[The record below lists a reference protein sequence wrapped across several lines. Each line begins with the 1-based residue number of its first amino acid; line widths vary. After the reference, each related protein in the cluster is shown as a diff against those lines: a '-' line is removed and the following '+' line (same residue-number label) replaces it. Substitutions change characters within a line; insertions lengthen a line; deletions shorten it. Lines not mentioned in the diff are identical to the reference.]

1 MKKGNRT
8 VKTNE
13 SDNVLHTAAMQ
24 FIADCTPFRFSR
36 NLRKLLLDYISQNK
50 DYLPVDFD
58 IYLLDFNNLF
68 ELLDTIDEVAYSQH
82 PCY

>member
-1 MKKGNRT
+1 MKKIKQH
-8 VKTNE
+8 VKIKN
-13 SDNVLHTAAMQ
+13 NNIVLQTAALQ

-58 IYLLDFNNLF
+58 VYLLDFNNLF
-68 ELLDTIDEVAYSQH
+68 ELLDKIDDEQLK
-82 PCY
+82 